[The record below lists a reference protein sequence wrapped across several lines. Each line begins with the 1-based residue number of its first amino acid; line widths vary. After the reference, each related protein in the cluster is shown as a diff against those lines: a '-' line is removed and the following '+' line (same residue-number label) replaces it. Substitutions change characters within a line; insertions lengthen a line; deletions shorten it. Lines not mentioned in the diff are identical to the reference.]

1 MYKIFYSSR
10 MERDMDLMC
19 RRGKSLKKLENILNL
34 LAAGKS
40 LPPKFRDHE
49 LSGKYRGVR
58 ECHIEPDWLLM
69 YQILKD
75 KLIVY
80 ALRTGTHSDL
90 F

>member
-1 MYKIFYSSR
+1 MGLMY
-10 MERDMDLMC
+10 

-34 LAAGKS
+34 LAAGEP

-49 LSGKYRGVR
+49 LSGKYWGVR
-58 ECHIEPDWLLM
+58 ECHIGPDWLLM

-80 ALRTGTHSDL
+80 DLRTGTHSDL